1 MTSSA
6 DKFIASGTDWTAL
19 HARLQEEPPKVQGE
33 VFERLTQLYLQTHPE
48 YRSQLR
54 HVWRLREMPHR
65 VREQL
70 ALPGTDEGID
80 LVAETREGKFWAI
93 QCKFRSDTK
102 KPLTYGELCNK
113 IGLHPRSARYFL
125 SVIQIY
131 CKKRNLPPLQ
141 ALVVNKKT
149 GVPGEGY
156 IGSGR
161 SQKEHGEALK
171 KVYSYNWPTKAPVF

>member
-1 MTSSA
+1 MINHR
-6 DKFIASGTDWTAL
+6 KRASKVWPILARRAL
-19 HARLQEEPPKVQGE
+19 NK
-33 VFERLTQLYLQTHPE
+33 
-48 YRSQLR
+48 
-54 HVWRLREMPHR
+54 
-65 VREQL
+65 
-70 ALPGTDEGID
+70 D
-80 LVAETREGKFWAI
+80 
-93 QCKFRSDTK
+93 